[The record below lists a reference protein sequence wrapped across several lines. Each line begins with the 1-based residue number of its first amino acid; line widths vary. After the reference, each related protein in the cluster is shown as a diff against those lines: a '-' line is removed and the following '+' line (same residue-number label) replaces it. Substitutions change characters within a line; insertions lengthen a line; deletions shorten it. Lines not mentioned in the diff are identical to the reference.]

1 VDCEWPVGLFV
12 DFLSILSVVLFVQ
25 FGDVI
30 QIVQVGRVDF
40 SLIVLRIEPSVPLL
54 PVER

>member
-1 VDCEWPVGLFV
+1 MDCEWPVGLFV